1 MSRVWLVPLL
11 AVSWLLFTGEY
22 VPAQEEPAGQ
32 QPAAQPADQP
42 AEATPAAAATPT
54 PAATADNGSPPP
66 LREQTIYIPYSR
78 LRSIFERDGRGV
90 FIPYNQFQELWKA
103 ARSAARTIEEYKPPI
118 GALLVEI
125 DSRATVGRDV
135 MNVEARLSIEVLTA
149 GWHQIPLRL
158 KESAI
163 RSAKIGDA
171 PARIVFSP
179 ETGYSV
185 LLHKEGKQPE
195 QIELKL
201 EYSQAFEKSPGS
213 NRVQFDAPQ
222 APVNRW
228 QITIGEAGVKV
239 NVHPNVSASE
249 SVPEMAPPAAPGEE
263 PPAEAPAAKPETVV
277 EAFVGAADLVRID
290 WTAKAE
296 GAAGL
301 TPLATVQARQEV
313 LIDEGVIR
321 TRANLTYEITRAD
334 ATELVIE
341 VPEDHSVVNVFDPNV
356 QKWEKKAEGD
366 VQTISLTLFQP
377 TRGTQ
382 NIAIELE
389 KIAADKEMPQDMMN
403 GELKLPMIRATQIG
417 TAEELVAIGR
427 QQGVVAVRLGSSL
440 RGEVSARTGL
450 LQIDQAE
457 LPAPLA
463 GQTWSF
469 AYRYAALPFDLA
481 ITVEKVQPLV
491 EVEELVETYLEPNQI
506 TTSLLAI
513 LNIQRAGVFQVA
525 VDVPEGYDIRTVQGR
540 AAAGANA
547 AAVDSHFVEEVVVD
561 PANPAV
567 KAKTKLVVNFT
578 RQAIGPIGL
587 WVELV
592 RRQDDPNLLLPTGT
606 ASVLKLPMPRISPAG
621 IARTNGRMIVYSP
634 ESLRITPSELLG
646 LRAVSVEE
654 ALAGI
659 ESTRDGRFPTLTPL
673 AGYMFTKEPASLTVE
688 AQRRNPFI
696 EVRQLLG
703 VNVES
708 GVVKYDAWFYYD
720 IRYSGVKN
728 LRIDLPASLA
738 GSVRN
743 QTPSLREQQLPAEPP
758 LVPPVPGGYVAWQIA
773 GQSEL
778 IGSHVLHLSWEKPL
792 GELPVGKGV
801 AIEVPQLRPAGV
813 DRAWGQVTA
822 SKSETIEISVDGE
835 LAGLRSIDPQRDLMS
850 GAEVRG
856 AARAFEFQTDAWS
869 LALLATRYELEE
881 VKRTSI
887 ERGFVRM
894 VVTRGDQVAVQALYR
909 LRSAQQRVPIK
920 LPGVDPTNSK
930 ANLDAQPLRINN
942 QSALLEKDQT
952 QFYIPLTGHS
962 PDEEVLVE
970 IRYSVT
976 GSAASLS
983 VPEFSEL
990 PEPPAVQQVYLAV
1003 YLPAEHA
1010 LVGVRGDWTDEQAAP
1025 FIDQITDTIP
1035 PDDAAILN
1043 QLRRG
1048 IADCETAGDL
1058 FPTDGQRHLFSA
1070 LRPAPAPA
1078 GNLRLTTI
1086 DRKMLHIGL
1095 FLLIAV
1101 LGVAL
1106 TPQPVGTRLW
1116 WLAGV
1121 VVLLVLAAVFAPAL
1135 ARALLS
1141 DALWWALALVLLA
1154 WLVRFAV
1161 WAIPLALAGLGRFWQ
1176 ALVDW
1181 LRRPPPLVVPG
1192 GTIVAASSSSP
1203 FAAGTSP
1210 PQRTP
1215 PPSASDEQ
1223 GGPSHG

>member
-1 MSRVWLVPLL
+1 MFRVWIVALL
-11 AVSWLLFTGEY
+11 AFSWLLAAAD
-22 VPAQEEPAGQ
+22 VLPAQEEPAGE
-32 QPAAQPADQP
+32 QPAAQPA
-42 AEATPAAAATPT
+42 AAPAAAE
-54 PAATADNGSPPP
+54 AAAEGDSPPA

-103 ARSAARTIEEYKPPI
+103 ARSAARTIEDYKPPI

-125 DSRATVGRDV
+125 DSQAAVGRDV
-135 MNVEARLSIEVLTA
+135 MNVDARLAIEVLTE

-163 RSAKIGDA
+163 RSAKIGDK
-171 PARIVFSP
+171 PARILFSP
-179 ETGYSV
+179 ETGYSL

-195 QIELKL
+195 RIELNLK
-201 EYSQAFEKSPGS
+201 YSQAFEKSPGS

-249 SVPEMAPPAAPGEE
+249 SVPEMAPPAAPGDDP
-263 PPAEAPAAKPETVV
+263 PPADPAAAKPETVV

-356 QKWEKKAEGD
+356 QKWEKKAEGA
-366 VQTISLTLFQP
+366 VQTISLSLFQP

-382 NIAIELE
+382 NIALELE

-440 RGEVSARTGL
+440 RGEVAARTGL

-506 TTSLLAI
+506 TTSLLAV

-525 VDVPEGYDIRTVQGR
+525 VDVPEGYDVRTVQGR
-540 AAAGANA
+540 PVAGANA

-567 KAKTKLVVNFT
+567 KAKTKLVVTFT
-578 RQAIGPIGL
+578 RQAIGPVGL

-606 ASVLKLPMPRISPAG
+606 ASVLKLPLPRMNPAG

-634 ESLRITPSELLG
+634 ESLRITPSELVG
-646 LRAVSVEE
+646 LRAVSVAE

-659 ESTRDGRFPTLTPL
+659 ESTRDGRFPALQPL
-673 AGYMFTKEPASLTVE
+673 VGYMFTKEPASLTVQ

-696 EVRQLLG
+696 EARQLLA

-708 GVVKYDAWFYYD
+708 GVVKYDAWVFYD

-738 GSVRN
+738 ASVRN
-743 QTPSLREQQLPAEPP
+743 QTPALREQQLPAEPA
-758 LVPPVPGGYVAWQIA
+758 LVPPVPGGYVAWQLT
-773 GQSEL
+773 GESEL
-778 IGSHVLHLSWEKPL
+778 LGSHMLHLSWEKPL
-792 GELPVGKGV
+792 GELPVGEGV
-801 AIEVPQLRPAGV
+801 AIEVPQLRPIGV
-813 DRAWGQVTA
+813 DRAWGQITA
-822 SKSETIEISVDGE
+822 SKSETIEISVDGK
-835 LAGLRSIDPQRDLMS
+835 LVGLESIDPQRDLMP

-856 AARAFEFQTDAWS
+856 AARAFEFQSEAWS
-869 LALLATRYELEE
+869 LALLATRYDLEE

-894 VVTRGDQVAVQALYR
+894 VVTRGNQVAVQALYR
-909 LRSAQQRVPIK
+909 LRSARQRVAIL
-920 LPGVDPTNSK
+920 LPGVDPTDSA
-930 ANLDAQPLRINN
+930 ANLDSQPLRINN
-942 QSALLEKDQT
+942 QTAPLEKDQT

-970 IRYSVT
+970 IRYTVT
-976 GSAASLS
+976 GSASRLS
-983 VPEFSEL
+983 VPVFIDN
-990 PEPPAVQQVYLAV
+990 PPPAVQQVFLAV
-1003 YLPAEHA
+1003 YLPDEQAV
-1010 LVGVRGDWTDEQAAP
+1010 LGVQGAWTDEEAAP
-1025 FIDQITDTIP
+1025 FIDQIAAAAP
-1035 PDDAAILN
+1035 PDDAAILG

-1048 IADCETAGDL
+1048 IAGCDTAGDL
-1058 FPTDGQRHLFSA
+1058 FPTDGRRHLFSA
-1070 LRPAPAPA
+1070 LRPEPAPA
-1078 GNLRLTTI
+1078 GDLRLSTI
-1086 DRKMLHIGL
+1086 DRKMLNIGL

-1101 LGVAL
+1101 IGVAL
-1106 TPQPVGTRLW
+1106 TPQPIGVRLW

-1121 VVLLVLAAVFAPAL
+1121 VILLVLAAVFAPAL
-1135 ARALLS
+1135 ARALLG
-1141 DALWWALALVLLA
+1141 DALWWALAVVLFA

-1161 WAIPLALAGLGRFWQ
+1161 WAIPRALVGLSQFWQ
-1176 ALVDW
+1176 ALLDW
-1181 LRRPPPLVVPG
+1181 LRSPPALVSPG
-1192 GTIVAASSSSP
+1192 GTIVAASSTSP
-1203 FAAGTSP
+1203 FAEASSVP
-1210 PQRTP
+1210 PPRTPPRTP
-1215 PPSASDEQ
+1215 PPAASTDDEQ
-1223 GGPSHG
+1223 GGPTHG